1 MTTIRRI
8 LLFFTRVIE
17 AWNSVFGQKPAREEQ
32 EKQKE
37 QAERDNREARESAA
51 QKAGEDR
58 KRGLREI
65 QKKGGN
71 DW

>member
-1 MTTIRRI
+1 MTTVRKI

-17 AWNSVFGQKPAREEQ
+17 AWNSVFGSQPAREEQ
-32 EKQKE
+32 EKQE
-37 QAERDNREARESAA
+37 AQAEQDNQEARENAA